1 MFDLILLL
9 GCLYI
14 VYSHQQI
21 NIICNFVS
29 ILVIIFFTFFSIND
43 IYLISFFLIVIYSGA
58 LVVTFMFVIMIL
70 DVNIFNFNNN
80 IVLI

>member
-1 MFDLILLL
+1 MFKFLLL

>member
-1 MFDLILLL
+1 MNSALILILLL

-29 ILVIIFFTFFSIND
+29 ILVIIFFTFSQ
-43 IYLISFFLIVIYSGA
+43 
-58 LVVTFMFVIMIL
+58 
-70 DVNIFNFNNN
+70 
-80 IVLI
+80 

>member
-1 MFDLILLL
+1 MVVNVI
-9 GCLYI
+9 
-14 VYSHQQI
+14 QI

-70 DVNIFNFNNN
+70 DVNIFNNN
-80 IVLI
+80 IVLYWFTFVINQQI